1 MWEMGVAI
9 IVEVDERGRVTIPA
23 HIRRTLKAKKF
34 LVGVKEDAIEL
45 RPVYD
50 ERLEALKRFSEIK
63 PVGDPGFLNLN
74 AAEAKHRVGGKKR

>member
-1 MWEMGVAI
+1 MGI

-34 LVGVKEDAIEL
+34 LVGVKGDAIEL

-63 PVGDPGFLNLN
+63 LVGDPRFLSLN